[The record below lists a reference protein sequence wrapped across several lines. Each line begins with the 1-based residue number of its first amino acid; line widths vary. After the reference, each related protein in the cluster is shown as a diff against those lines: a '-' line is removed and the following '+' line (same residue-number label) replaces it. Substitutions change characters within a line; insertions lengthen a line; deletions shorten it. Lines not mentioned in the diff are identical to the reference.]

1 MEEER
6 EYVELMTDEV
16 CKPIDKAKFI
26 ISNVYYYI
34 RYFYNDKLDNHLTD
48 TFPNYLQKFK
58 NKIKKKII
66 LEKFSFD
73 LLNKS
78 CEDKSTTNIS
88 NINSDNNS
96 EIKKTNDDNYY
107 DLLYNKLIN
116 IIHEQTISIED
127 ELIESFISLRN
138 CFIFLEYLYLFL
150 ENHPDKISHY
160 IIKIDIS
167 LLLDIPQKN
176 SKRLINSDE
185 FFYLNLIELKG
196 LFPEI
201 DYTPSSFIIW
211 LGDVLTKKYLNNI
224 NYLENQKLIKFESG
238 LNNLIKKLSKY
249 NLDKLDLLIDDLSN
263 KKANLKKEFYKLHI
277 NDNELIKKY
286 ILSTQNFEKKTLN
299 QILNEIDDKNDK
311 LPEFNYLYLI
321 ALNSFNELIE
331 TEKNQFTNE
340 KNKNSINILKD
351 EKKEMKSNVDVSN
364 LNIIDEDEKQNKI
377 KDKDENMIKNIIK
390 NQNVIDN
397 LKEEK
402 EKLIEREELIG
413 NIKFNIERE
422 ISELIIEDIDKSED
436 KYEEYIKKHFT
447 HDKVFKLENDN
458 IYNILCF
465 LEIYKKEI
473 VGNIDNIYLE
483 YKNKLILSFKNLN
496 SINYK
501 QFYDIISD
509 KNFHGEIITILKSEP
524 IKNYITKNRYFDEI
538 KDDDVDK
545 NEKIYKFEFPD
556 DGEPYVEN
564 FSKEYNKLLKI
575 LEDIIFFINLFR
587 LKYLPFGV
595 KAFVNYNLKIIFNS
609 LYYKFNEQIDGN
621 NKIIIF
627 KAALK
632 ILIIHEIMHIFK
644 FLKNDANFNEMPKT
658 PRKREA
664 GKMLMNYLF
673 GIPTIK
679 SINLDEANKL
689 NDIQNWTDVN
699 LLRKIFHKDNELI
712 EKKSFNKN
720 IDYLDLYF
728 TEDDIDD
735 ENIKKVKVYEDIGL
749 DID

>member
-211 LGDVLTKKYLNNI
+211 LGYVLTKKYLNNI

-286 ILSTQNFEKKTLN
+286 ILSTQNFEKKN
-299 QILNEIDDKNDK
+299 
-311 LPEFNYLYLI
+311 F
-321 ALNSFNELIE
+321 
-331 TEKNQFTNE
+331 
-340 KNKNSINILKD
+340 
-351 EKKEMKSNVDVSN
+351 KSN
-364 LNIIDEDEKQNKI
+364 I
-377 KDKDENMIKNIIK
+377 K
-390 NQNVIDN
+390 
-397 LKEEK
+397 
-402 EKLIEREELIG
+402 
-413 NIKFNIERE
+413 
-422 ISELIIEDIDKSED
+422 
-436 KYEEYIKKHFT
+436 
-447 HDKVFKLENDN
+447 
-458 IYNILCF
+458 
-465 LEIYKKEI
+465 
-473 VGNIDNIYLE
+473 
-483 YKNKLILSFKNLN
+483 
-496 SINYK
+496 
-501 QFYDIISD
+501 
-509 KNFHGEIITILKSEP
+509 
-524 IKNYITKNRYFDEI
+524 
-538 KDDDVDK
+538 
-545 NEKIYKFEFPD
+545 
-556 DGEPYVEN
+556 
-564 FSKEYNKLLKI
+564 
-575 LEDIIFFINLFR
+575 
-587 LKYLPFGV
+587 
-595 KAFVNYNLKIIFNS
+595 
-609 LYYKFNEQIDGN
+609 
-621 NKIIIF
+621 
-627 KAALK
+627 
-632 ILIIHEIMHIFK
+632 
-644 FLKNDANFNEMPKT
+644 
-658 PRKREA
+658 
-664 GKMLMNYLF
+664 
-673 GIPTIK
+673 
-679 SINLDEANKL
+679 
-689 NDIQNWTDVN
+689 
-699 LLRKIFHKDNELI
+699 
-712 EKKSFNKN
+712 
-720 IDYLDLYF
+720 
-728 TEDDIDD
+728 
-735 ENIKKVKVYEDIGL
+735 
-749 DID
+749 